1 MKYARNMK
9 WKATKNVKLFHEI
22 MHNKKRGEQSYE
34 KPQVICREADA
45 TGGRKAIKD
54 TAEKQLAAVCN
65 ASDSHCTH
73 DYL

>member
-1 MKYARNMK
+1 MKFARNMK
-9 WKATKNVKLFHEI
+9 RKATKIVKLFHGI

-54 TAEKQLAAVCN
+54 TAEK
-65 ASDSHCTH
+65 
-73 DYL
+73 